1 MEFLK
6 MQHLILLIKK
16 AVKIT
21 LYDMLGREVM
31 TLVNEVKPVGNYGV
45 NFHAGNLAS
54 GVYFYRM
61 RAGNFIQAKKMILMK

>member
-1 MEFLK
+1 
-6 MQHLILLIKK
+6 
-16 AVKIT
+16 
-21 LYDMLGREVM
+21 MLGREVM
-31 TLVNEVKPVGNYGV
+31 TLVNEVKPVGDYGV